1 MVTIHEFT
9 HGYWMGLLAS
19 NEFEESWMD
28 EGINTF
34 TEFVMVD
41 RKYGA
46 FLKVPPGIG
55 ITDEEVSRAEAAL
68 TQDHD
73 PIVSNAWK
81 YAGEASYGRN
91 SYPQPGTTIQQIR
104 NLLGEEAFWR
114 AFRGYAERWRFDHPT
129 SEDFLDAMRAPG
141 NPYVAAL
148 IPKTWYGRG
157 WVDFAILDA
166 STRPDDGLTGFDDT
180 DKPVNF
186 DPDPKKKPKK
196 KPDEKKHEGPWQSLV
211 VVGRDGDIEMP
222 ADVVLTFKDG
232 QTVKRMWDGASGW
245 IKYRVTSSSPLV
257 KAEVDPE
264 RRIVLDRNPWNNARY
279 TKKYEGPSAAAK
291 GRTYALHLVEI
302 LLSMLWGVL

>member
-1 MVTIHEFT
+1 
-9 HGYWMGLLAS
+9 
-19 NEFEESWMD
+19 MD

-46 FLKVPPGIG
+46 FLEFPPGIG
-55 ITDEEVSRAEAAL
+55 FTDEDVNRAQTAL

-73 PIVSNAWK
+73 PILADSWK
-81 YAGEASYGRN
+81 YATENSYGRN
-91 SYPQPGTTIQQIR
+91 SYPPAGHDDPADPHPPRRGDVLARLPRLRGALALRPPDVRGLLRRRCARPETRSSRSSSGRRGTGAAGWTSR
-104 NLLGEEAFWR
+104 SSTR
-114 AFRGYAERWRFDHPT
+114 AR
-129 SEDFLDAMRAPG
+129 
-141 NPYVAAL
+141 
-148 IPKTWYGRG
+148 
-157 WVDFAILDA
+157 
-166 STRPDDGLTGFDDT
+166 RPDDGFTGFDDA

-196 KPDEKKHEGPWQSLV
+196 KPDEKKHKGPWQSLV

-232 QTVKRMWDGASGW
+232 QTVKRTWDGASGW

-264 RRIVLDRNPWNNARY
+264 RRTVLDRNPWNNARY

-302 LLSMLWGVL
+302 LLSTLWGVL